1 MLDFTFTEE
10 QNMIRSMVRD
20 FAQKEIA
27 PGYKDRVKA
36 QSVPREMIKKM
47 ADIGLMGLNIPEEYG
62 GQPRDAITAGLI
74 MEELARYA
82 EDAALVV
89 FYNYG
94 QANFIMLAMDEV
106 KEEWLPAMARGEKM
120 VLVAVTESEAGSDL
134 GNLKMTAKKDGD
146 YYVLNGE
153 KNRTTFAYQGHA
165 TIVLAKSDPGSRR
178 ITPFLVPMDLPGIT
192 IARIDDMG
200 VESTSAGILS
210 FEDVRIPRKYL
221 LGDEEGKGFVEMM
234 RTFDYNRVF
243 LALMALAKAEVSLE
257 ETCAYAKQRNQ
268 FGKPLAKF
276 EGISFKLAEAATH
289 IELGRWLCYRTL
301 WMSDNGMRH
310 TKESAMVKWWCTN
323 KAFDIIHDCLLI
335 HGHYGYSKDLPFEQR
350 LRDVVGGEIGDG
362 TAEIMKLIISRE
374 TLGREYLPY

>member
-106 KEEWLPAMARGEKM
+106 KEEWLPAMVQGEKM
-120 VLVAVTESEAGSDL
+120 VLVAVTEAEAGSDMA
-134 GNLKMTAKKDGD
+134 NMKMTAKKDGD
-146 YYVLNGE
+146 GYVLNGE
-153 KNRTTFAYQGHA
+153 KNRTTFAHQGQA
-165 TIVLAKSDPGSRR
+165 TIVLAKTEPASRR
-178 ITPFLVPMDLPGIT
+178 FTPFLVPMDLPGIT

-200 VESTSAGILS
+200 VESTLAGIVS
-210 FEDVRIPRKYL
+210 FEDVRIPGRYL

-243 LALMALAKAEVSLE
+243 LALMALAKAEISLE
-257 ETCAYAKQRNQ
+257 ETCEYAKQRNQ

-289 IELGRWLCYRTL
+289 IELGKWLCYRAL
-301 WMSDNGMRH
+301 WMSDNGIRH
-310 TKESAMVKWWCTN
+310 SRESAMVKWWCTAR
-323 KAFDIIHDCLLI
+323 AFDIIHNCLLI

-362 TAEIMKLIISRE
+362 TAEIMKLIITRE
-374 TLGREYLPY
+374 MLGREYLPY